1 MEMATM
7 WAVPVFKSL
16 IALGLINVWLV
27 RFNRSTVYRGA
38 GAKNMNEEFAA
49 YGLPAWSVYVVGF
62 FKLSIALVMILSV
75 VAPQVILPIVGTLA
89 LGLLAV
95 LMLGAI
101 TMHIKVKDSL
111 VKTLPALCMLLMTTF
126 VLLVA

>member
-1 MEMATM
+1 MAMM
-7 WAVPVFKSL
+7 WAVPVFESL

-38 GAKNMNEEFAA
+38 EAKNMKEEFVA

-62 FKLSIALVMILSV
+62 FKLSIALVLILTV
-75 VAPQVILPIVGTLA
+75 VLPQTMPAILGTLA
-89 LGLLAV
+89 LGLLVV

-111 VKTLPALCMLLMTTF
+111 IKTLPALCMLLMITF
-126 VLLVA
+126 VLLIA

>member
-7 WAVPVFKSL
+7 WAVPVFETL

-27 RFNRSTVYRGA
+27 RFHRATAYRGA
-38 GAKNMNEEFAA
+38 TAKNMKEEFAA

-62 FKLSIALVMILSV
+62 LKLSIALAMILAV
-75 VAPQVILPIVGTLA
+75 AAPQVMPIAATLA
-89 LGLLAV
+89 LGLLVV

-101 TMHIKVKDSL
+101 TMHIKVKDSFT
-111 VKTLPALCMLLMTTF
+111 KMLPALCMLLMAVF